1 FGTVVTTDMQNDI
14 PDNRWNGNP
23 GGVVSP
29 GSNSGDV
36 NGTTV
41 SFFTGLSDY
50 RTYGDITCS
59 GSFCASVPTGSYDS
73 TFALELMQLDFGA
86 GGPAA
91 GASFTSQQI
100 TLPADPNAQPFLM
113 LKGAETLDVYVP
125 GQPAEQ
131 CETDTDGDG
140 FPDAADNC
148 PDTPNDQSDVNSDGI
163 GDICESSMDLPTL
176 PMLGRMLLLGCL
188 AAGGLRAI
196 RSRNATRGGASVSRR
211 RE

>member
-1 FGTVVTTDMQNDI
+1 
-14 PDNRWNGNP
+14 
-23 GGVVSP
+23 
-29 GSNSGDV
+29 
-36 NGTTV
+36 
-41 SFFTGLSDY
+41 
-50 RTYGDITCS
+50 
-59 GSFCASVPTGSYDS
+59 
-73 TFALELMQLDFGA
+73 MQLDFGA

-100 TLPADPNAQPFLM
+100 TLPADPNAQPFLT